1 MKKLLK
7 QNIILITLNSFIVNK
22 SKKNNKTT
30 QTLKYVI
37 ADWLCAIIAWSLFF
51 FYRKIT
57 EDAQFLNNI
66 KMVFDDSNFIIGI
79 ISVPIFWLTLYTIS
93 GYYNNVF
100 CKSRLK
106 ELGQTFFVTLIGV
119 LILFFATILNDLITS
134 YKSYYISFI
143 MLFGLQFTLTYMC
156 RLIITTR
163 TARKIHRKE
172 IGFNTLIVGSNGNA
186 CAIYNEI
193 ENQVYSS
200 GNIIV
205 GFVNVFDIKEY
216 KVEKYIPHLGYYK
229 DAAKII
235 KEHEIEEVI
244 IAIERS
250 EIETIDKILV
260 MLGELDVVV
269 KIIPIMQDILFGTVK
284 QEAIWHA
291 PLIRVTPELMP
302 VWQQVAKRVFDVV
315 ASLMVIIIFS
325 PLYIFTAI
333 MVKCS
338 SPGPIFYRQER
349 IGKHGKPFNMLK
361 FRSMYIDAEKMGPQ
375 LSKDNDPRITPWG
388 RFMRKTRLDEIP
400 QFFTVLGGKMS
411 IVGYRPER
419 QFYIDQIVQ
428 RAPHYL
434 MLLKIK
440 PGITSWGEVKF
451 GYASNVD
458 EMVERLKYDILY
470 IENMNLALDIK
481 ILIYTVLIVVQGRG
495 K

>member
-1 MKKLLK
+1 M
-7 QNIILITLNSFIVNK
+7 T
-22 SKKNNKTT
+22 KKNNKKI
-30 QTLKYVI
+30 QTIKYVVT
-37 ADWLCAIIAWSLFF
+37 DWFCALIAWTLFF
-51 FYRKIT
+51 FFRKYN
-57 EDAQFLNNI
+57 EDPDFLQHYQL
-66 KMVFDDSNFIIGI
+66 VFQDPNFIIGI
-79 ISVPIFWLTLYTIS
+79 IGVPIFWLVLYTMS
-93 GYYNNVF
+93 NYYNNVF
-100 CKSRLK
+100 SKSRLK
-106 ELGQTFFVTLIGV
+106 ELSNTFFVVLIGV
-119 LILFFATILNDLITS
+119 VILFFVTIIDDVIVS
-134 YKSYYISFI
+134 YKSYYVSFAV
-143 MLFGLQFTLTYMC
+143 LFGLQFLLTYFC
-156 RLIITTR
+156 RLVITTR

-172 IGFNTLIVGSNGNA
+172 IGFNTLIVGSHDNA
-186 CAIYNEI
+186 CDIYNEM
-193 ENQVYSS
+193 ENQMYSS

-205 GFVNVFDIKEY
+205 GFVNVFDWKEY
-216 KVEKYIPHLGYYK
+216 KLEKYVPHLGYYK
-229 DAAKII
+229 DVAQVI
-235 KEHEIEEVI
+235 KDNDIEEVI

-260 MLGELDVVV
+260 LLESLDVVV

-291 PLIRVTPELMP
+291 PLITVTPELMP
-302 VWQQVAKRVFDVV
+302 VWQRITKRIFDVV
-315 ASLMVIIIFS
+315 ASLMVIILFS

-333 MVKCS
+333 MVKLS
-338 SPGPIFYRQER
+338 SPGPVFYKQER
-349 IGKHGKPFNMLK
+349 IGKHGVPFNMLK
-361 FRSMYIDAEKMGPQ
+361 FRSMYVDSESTGPQ

-400 QFFTVLGGKMS
+400 QFFTVLKGDMS

-428 RAPHYL
+428 RVPHYL

>member
-1 MKKLLK
+1 M
-7 QNIILITLNSFIVNK
+7 NK
-22 SKKNNKTT
+22 SKKNNKTK

-37 ADWLCAIIAWSLFF
+37 KDWLCAIIAWSLFF
-51 FYRKIT
+51 FFRKYT
-57 EDAQFLNNI
+57 EDPNFLNNI
-66 KMVFDDSNFIIGI
+66 NMVLDDSNFIVGV
-79 ISVPIFWLTLYTIS
+79 ISVPIFWLALYTIS

-100 CKSRLK
+100 TKSRLK

-119 LILFFATILNDLITS
+119 VILFFATILNDVITS
-134 YKSYYISFI
+134 YKSYYISFL
-143 MLFGLQFTLTYMC
+143 MLFGLQFTLTYIC
-156 RLIITTR
+156 RLITTTR

-172 IGFNTLIVGSNGNA
+172 IGFNTLIVGSNDNA

-200 GNIIV
+200 GNIMV
-205 GFVNVFDIKEY
+205 GFVNVFDTKEY
-216 KVEKYIPHLGYYK
+216 KLAKHIPHLGFYQ
-229 DAAKII
+229 DAAQII
-235 KEHEIEEVI
+235 KDNDIEEVI

-260 MLGELDVVV
+260 ILESLDVVV
-269 KIIPIMQDILFGTVK
+269 KIIPIMQDILFGTVR

-302 VWQQVAKRVFDVV
+302 VWQQVAKRLFDIV

-349 IGKHGKPFNMLK
+349 IGKHGEPFNMLK
-361 FRSMYIDAEKMGPQ
+361 FRSMYVDAEKMGPQ

-388 RFMRKTRLDEIP
+388 LFMRKTRLDEIP

-428 RAPHYL
+428 RAPHYI

>member
-1 MKKLLK
+1 M
-7 QNIILITLNSFIVNK
+7 T
-22 SKKNNKTT
+22 KKNNNKKL
-30 QTLKYVI
+30 QTFKYVFI
-37 ADWLCAIIAWSLFF
+37 DWFCALIAWILFF
-51 FYRKIT
+51 VYRKT
-57 EDAQFLNNI
+57 NEDPNFFQHYMEILN
-66 KMVFDDSNFIIGI
+66 DRNFIMGI
-79 ISVPIFWLTLYTIS
+79 VGVPVFWLVLNTIS
-93 GYYNNVF
+93 GYYNNVYS
-100 CKSRLK
+100 KSRLK

-119 LILFFATILNDLITS
+119 VILFFVTIIDDNIET
-134 YKSYYISFI
+134 YKSYYVSFLI
-143 MLFGLQFTLTYMC
+143 LFGLQFILTYFC

-172 IGFNTLIVGSNGNA
+172 IGFNTLIVGSSGNA
-186 CAIYNEI
+186 CAIYE
-193 ENQVYSS
+193 ELEKQMYSS

-205 GFVNVFDIKEY
+205 GFVNVFDYKEFM
-216 KVEKYIPHLGYYK
+216 VEKYIPHLGFYT
-229 DAAKII
+229 DAAKVV
-235 KEHEIEEVI
+235 KEHDIEEVI

-260 MLGELDVVV
+260 ILESLDVVV

-302 VWQQVAKRVFDVV
+302 VWQQVTKRVFDIV
-315 ASLMVIIIFS
+315 ASLMVIIILS
-325 PLYIFTAI
+325 PLYLFTAI
-333 MVKCS
+333 MVKLS

-349 IGKHGKPFNMLK
+349 IGKHGEPFNMLK
-361 FRSMYIDAEKMGPQ
+361 FRSMYIDAESKGPQ
-375 LSKDNDPRITPWG
+375 LSQDNDPRITPWG

-419 QFYIDQIVQ
+419 QYFIDQIVQ
-428 RAPHYL
+428 RAPHYI

-458 EMVERLKYDILY
+458 EMVERLRYDILY

>member
-1 MKKLLK
+1 ME
-7 QNIILITLNSFIVNK
+7 S
-22 SKKNNKTT
+22 
-30 QTLKYVI
+30 
-37 ADWLCAIIAWSLFF
+37 
-51 FYRKIT
+51 
-57 EDAQFLNNI
+57 
-66 KMVFDDSNFIIGI
+66 
-79 ISVPIFWLTLYTIS
+79 
-93 GYYNNVF
+93 
-100 CKSRLK
+100 
-106 ELGQTFFVTLIGV
+106 
-119 LILFFATILNDLITS
+119 
-134 YKSYYISFI
+134 
-143 MLFGLQFTLTYMC
+143 
-156 RLIITTR
+156 
-163 TARKIHRKE
+163 
-172 IGFNTLIVGSNGNA
+172 
-186 CAIYNEI
+186 
-193 ENQVYSS
+193 
-200 GNIIV
+200 
-205 GFVNVFDIKEY
+205 
-216 KVEKYIPHLGYYK
+216 
-229 DAAKII
+229 
-235 KEHEIEEVI
+235 
-244 IAIERS
+244 
-250 EIETIDKILV
+250 
-260 MLGELDVVV
+260 LDVVV
-269 KIIPIMQDILFGTVK
+269 KIIPIMQDIIFGTVK

-302 VWQQVAKRVFDVV
+302 VWQQVAKRVFDIV

-349 IGKHGKPFNMLK
+349 IGKHGEPFNMLK
-361 FRSMYIDAEKMGPQ
+361 FRSMYVDAEKMGPQ

-428 RAPHYL
+428 RAPHYI

>member
-119 LILFFATILNDLITS
+119 VILFFATILNDLITS

-172 IGFNTLIVGSNGNA
+172 IGFNTLIVGSN
-186 CAIYNEI
+186 
-193 ENQVYSS
+193 
-200 GNIIV
+200 
-205 GFVNVFDIKEY
+205 IK
-216 KVEKYIPHLGYYK
+216 
-229 DAAKII
+229 
-235 KEHEIEEVI
+235 
-244 IAIERS
+244 
-250 EIETIDKILV
+250 
-260 MLGELDVVV
+260 
-269 KIIPIMQDILFGTVK
+269 
-284 QEAIWHA
+284 
-291 PLIRVTPELMP
+291 
-302 VWQQVAKRVFDVV
+302 
-315 ASLMVIIIFS
+315 
-325 PLYIFTAI
+325 
-333 MVKCS
+333 
-338 SPGPIFYRQER
+338 
-349 IGKHGKPFNMLK
+349 
-361 FRSMYIDAEKMGPQ
+361 
-375 LSKDNDPRITPWG
+375 
-388 RFMRKTRLDEIP
+388 
-400 QFFTVLGGKMS
+400 
-411 IVGYRPER
+411 
-419 QFYIDQIVQ
+419 
-428 RAPHYL
+428 
-434 MLLKIK
+434 
-440 PGITSWGEVKF
+440 
-451 GYASNVD
+451 
-458 EMVERLKYDILY
+458 
-470 IENMNLALDIK
+470 LA
-481 ILIYTVLIVVQGRG
+481 
-495 K
+495 

>member
-1 MKKLLK
+1 M
-7 QNIILITLNSFIVNK
+7 T
-22 SKKNNKTT
+22 KKNNKKK
-30 QTLKYVI
+30 QTFKYVFL
-37 ADWLCAIIAWSLFF
+37 DWLCALIAWTLFF
-51 FYRKIT
+51 LFRKYN
-57 EDAQFLNNI
+57 EDPYFLEHYQLI
-66 KMVFDDSNFIIGI
+66 FHDINFIIGI
-79 ISVPIFWLTLYTIS
+79 TCVPIFWLLLYTIS

-100 CKSRLK
+100 SKSRLK
-106 ELGQTFFVTLIGV
+106 ELGQTFFVVFLGV
-119 LILFFATILNDLITS
+119 VILFFVTIIDDVIYS
-134 YKSYYISFI
+134 YKSYYVSFA
-143 MLFGLQFTLTYMC
+143 MLFGLQFTLTYIV

-186 CAIYNEI
+186 CAIYEEM
-193 ENQVYSS
+193 ENQMYSS

-205 GFVNVFDIKEY
+205 GFVNVFDKKEY
-216 KVEKYIPHLGYYK
+216 KVEKYIPHLGFYK

-235 KEHEIEEVI
+235 KEYDIEEVI

-260 MLGELDVVV
+260 ILESLDVVV

-302 VWQQVAKRVFDVV
+302 VWQQVTKRIFDIV

-333 MVKCS
+333 MVKLS
-338 SPGPIFYRQER
+338 SPGPIFYKQER

-361 FRSMYIDAEKMGPQ
+361 FRSMYVDAESMGPQ

-428 RAPHYL
+428 RAPHYI

-458 EMVERLKYDILY
+458 EMIERLRYDILY

>member
-1 MKKLLK
+1 M
-7 QNIILITLNSFIVNK
+7 T
-22 SKKNNKTT
+22 KKNNKKK
-30 QTLKYVI
+30 QTFKYVLS
-37 ADWLCAIIAWSLFF
+37 DWLCALIAWTLFF
-51 FYRKIT
+51 FFRKFN
-57 EDAQFLNNI
+57 EDPYFLEHCNI
-66 KMVFDDSNFIIGI
+66 VFHDVNFIVGI
-79 ISVPIFWLTLYTIS
+79 MTVPIFWIVLYTMS

-100 CKSRLK
+100 SKSRLK
-106 ELGQTFFVTLIGV
+106 ELGQTFFVVLLGV
-119 LILFFATILNDLITS
+119 VILFFVTIIDDVIHS
-134 YKSYYISFI
+134 YKSYYVSFL
-143 MLFGLQFTLTYMC
+143 MLFGLQFTLTYLL

-186 CAIYNEI
+186 CAIYEEM
-193 ENQVYSS
+193 ENQMYSS

-205 GFVNVFDIKEY
+205 GFVNVFDKKEY
-216 KVEKYIPHLGYYK
+216 KVEKYIPHLGFYK

-235 KEHEIEEVI
+235 KEYDIEEVI

-260 MLGELDVVV
+260 ILESLDVVV

-302 VWQQVAKRVFDVV
+302 VWQQVTKRIFDIV

-333 MVKCS
+333 MVKLS
-338 SPGPIFYRQER
+338 SPGPIFYKQER
-349 IGKHGKPFNMLK
+349 IGKHGEPFNMLK
-361 FRSMYIDAEKMGPQ
+361 FRSMYVDAESMGPQ

-428 RAPHYL
+428 RAPHYI

-458 EMVERLKYDILY
+458 EMIERLRYDILY

>member
-1 MKKLLK
+1 MA
-7 QNIILITLNSFIVNK
+7 
-22 SKKNNKTT
+22 KKNNKTR
-30 QTLKYVI
+30 QTIKYVMT
-37 ADWLCAIIAWSLFF
+37 DWICALVAWTLFF
-51 FYRKIT
+51 LFRKHN
-57 EDAQFLNNI
+57 EDPDFLEHYQL
-66 KMVFDDSNFIIGI
+66 VLQDSNFIIGI
-79 ISVPIFWLTLYTIS
+79 ICVPIFWLLLYTVS

-100 CKSRLK
+100 SKSRLK
-106 ELGQTFFVTLIGV
+106 ELSQTFFVTLIGV
-119 LILFFATILNDLITS
+119 VILFFVTIIDDVILS
-134 YKSYYISFI
+134 YKSYYVSFAV
-143 MLFGLQFTLTYMC
+143 LFGLQFVLTYFC
-156 RLIITTR
+156 RLTITTR
-163 TARKIHRKE
+163 TIRKIHRKE
-172 IGFNTLIVGSNGNA
+172 IGFNTLIVGSHDNA
-186 CAIYNEI
+186 CDIYKEI
-193 ENQVYSS
+193 ENQKYPS

-205 GFVNVFDIKEY
+205 GFVNVFDWKEY
-216 KVEKYIPHLGYYK
+216 KLKNYIPHLGFYK
-229 DAAKII
+229 DVAQVVKDND
-235 KEHEIEEVI
+235 IEEVI

-260 MLGELDVVV
+260 LLESLDVVV

-302 VWQQVAKRVFDVV
+302 VWQRIAKRVFDIV
-315 ASLMVIIIFS
+315 ASLMVIVVFS

-333 MVKCS
+333 MVKLS
-338 SPGPIFYRQER
+338 SPGPIFYKQER

-361 FRSMYIDAEKMGPQ
+361 FRSMYVDSESAGPQ

-400 QFFTVLGGKMS
+400 QFFTVLGGNMS

-428 RAPHYL
+428 RVPHYL

>member
-1 MKKLLK
+1 M
-7 QNIILITLNSFIVNK
+7 T
-22 SKKNNKTT
+22 KKNNKIK
-30 QTLKYVI
+30 QTIKYVF
-37 ADWLCAIIAWSLFF
+37 ADWLCALIVWTLFF
-51 FYRKIT
+51 FFRKHN
-57 EDAQFLNNI
+57 EDP
-66 KMVFDDSNFIIGI
+66 VFFEHYQVVFKDFNFIKGI
-79 ISVPIFWLTLYTIS
+79 IGVPLFWLMLYTIS

-100 CKSRLK
+100 SKSRLK
-106 ELGQTFFVTLIGV
+106 ELGQTFIVVLLGV
-119 LILFFATILNDLITS
+119 VILFFITIIDDVIDS
-134 YKSYYISFI
+134 YKSYYVSFS
-143 MLFGLQFTLTYMC
+143 MLFGLQFIITYFC

-186 CAIYNEI
+186 CAIYEEI
-193 ENQVYSS
+193 EKQKYSS

-205 GFVNVFDIKEY
+205 GFVNVFDKKEY

-229 DAAKII
+229 DVAKVIDDYDV
-235 KEHEIEEVI
+235 EEVI

-260 MLGELDVVV
+260 ILQSLDVVV
-269 KIIPIMQDILFGTVK
+269 KIIPIMQDIIFGTVK

-302 VWQQVAKRVFDVV
+302 MWQQVAKRVFDIV

-333 MVKCS
+333 MVKLS
-338 SPGPIFYRQER
+338 SPGPIFYKQER
-349 IGKHGKPFNMLK
+349 IGKHGEPFNMLK
-361 FRSMYIDAEKMGPQ
+361 FRSMYVNAEDMGPQ

-458 EMVERLKYDILY
+458 EMIERLKYDILY
-470 IENMNLALDIK
+470 IENMNIALDIK

>member
-1 MKKLLK
+1 M
-7 QNIILITLNSFIVNK
+7 T
-22 SKKNNKTT
+22 NKTNKT
-30 QTLKYVI
+30 RQTIKYVVT
-37 ADWLCAIIAWSLFF
+37 DWFCALIAWTLFF
-51 FYRKIT
+51 FFRKHN
-57 EDAQFLNNI
+57 EDPDIFEHYQS
-66 KMVFDDSNFIIGI
+66 VFHDINFIMGI
-79 ISVPIFWLTLYTIS
+79 IAVPIFWLVLYTIS
-93 GYYNNVF
+93 NYYNNVF
-100 CKSRLK
+100 AKSRLK
-106 ELGQTFFVTLIGV
+106 ELGQTFFVILIGTV
-119 LILFFATILNDLITS
+119 ILFFVTIIDDVIVS
-134 YKSYYISFI
+134 YKSYYVSFAV
-143 MLFGLQFTLTYMC
+143 LFGLQFVLTYFC
-156 RLIITTR
+156 RLLITTR
-163 TARKIHRKE
+163 TIRKIHRKE
-172 IGFNTLIVGSNGNA
+172 IGFNTLIIGSHDNA
-186 CAIYNEI
+186 CDIYKEI
-193 ENQVYSS
+193 ENQKYPS

-205 GFVNVFDIKEY
+205 GFVNVFDWKEY
-216 KVEKYIPHLGYYK
+216 KLSKYIPHLGFYT
-229 DAAKII
+229 DVAQII
-235 KEHEIEEVI
+235 KDNDIEEVV

-250 EIETIDKILV
+250 ETETIDKILV
-260 MLGELDVVV
+260 LLESLDVVV

-302 VWQQVAKRVFDVV
+302 VWQQVAKRIFDIV

-333 MVKCS
+333 MVKLS
-338 SPGPIFYRQER
+338 SPGPIFYKQER

-361 FRSMYIDAEKMGPQ
+361 FRSMYVDSESAGPQ

-400 QFFTVLGGKMS
+400 QFFTVLGGNMS

-419 QFYIDQIVQ
+419 QFFIDQIVQ
-428 RAPHYL
+428 RVPHYL

>member
-1 MKKLLK
+1 M
-7 QNIILITLNSFIVNK
+7 T
-22 SKKNNKTT
+22 KKNNKKI
-30 QTLKYVI
+30 QTVKYVVT
-37 ADWLCAIIAWSLFF
+37 DWFCALIAWTLFF
-51 FYRKIT
+51 FFRKYN
-57 EDAQFLNNI
+57 EDPNFIEHYQL
-66 KMVFDDSNFIIGI
+66 VFNDVNFIIGI
-79 ISVPIFWLTLYTIS
+79 IGVPVFWLILYTIS

-100 CKSRLK
+100 SKSRLK

-119 LILFFATILNDLITS
+119 VILFFVTIIDDVILS
-134 YKSYYISFI
+134 YKSYYVSFSV
-143 MLFGLQFTLTYMC
+143 LFGLQFTLTYFS

-172 IGFNTLIVGSNGNA
+172 IGFNTLIVGSNDNA
-186 CAIYNEI
+186 FTLCEEMEKQMYP
-193 ENQVYSS
+193 S

-205 GFVNVFDIKEY
+205 GFVNVFDRQEY
-216 KVEKYIPHLGYYK
+216 KVAKYAPHLGFYK

-235 KEHEIEEVI
+235 KDYDIEEVV

-260 MLGELDVVV
+260 ILESLDVVV
-269 KIIPIMQDILFGTVK
+269 KIIPIMQDIIFGTVR
-284 QEAIWHA
+284 QEAIWHT

-302 VWQQVAKRVFDVV
+302 MWQQVTKRIFDVV
-315 ASLMVIIIFS
+315 ASLMVIIVFS

-333 MVKCS
+333 MVKLS
-338 SPGPIFYRQER
+338 SPGPIFYKQER
-349 IGKHGKPFNMLK
+349 IGKHGEPFNMLK
-361 FRSMYIDAEKMGPQ
+361 FRSMYVDAESMGPQ

-428 RAPHYL
+428 RAPHYI
-434 MLLKIK
+434 MLLKVK

>member
-1 MKKLLK
+1 MDHY
-7 QNIILITLNSFIVNK
+7 
-22 SKKNNKTT
+22 KT
-30 QTLKYVI
+30 
-37 ADWLCAIIAWSLFF
+37 
-51 FYRKIT
+51 
-57 EDAQFLNNI
+57 
-66 KMVFDDSNFIIGI
+66 VFDDINFIIGI
-79 ISVPIFWLTLYTIS
+79 VFVPLFWLSLYLLV
-93 GYYNNVF
+93 GYYHNVYN
-100 CKSRLK
+100 KSRLK
-106 ELGQTFFVTLIGV
+106 ELVQTFVVTLVGV
-119 LILFFATILNDLITS
+119 VILFFATILNDVIVT
-134 YKSYYISFI
+134 YKSYYISFL
-143 MLFGLQFTLTYMC
+143 MLFGLQFTLTYLC

-172 IGFNTLIVGSNGNA
+172 IGFNTLIVGSSGNA
-186 CAIYNEI
+186 CKIYEEI
-193 ENQVYSS
+193 ENQYFSS

-205 GFVNVFDIKEY
+205 GFVNVFDRTEFP
-216 KVEKYIPHLGYYK
+216 VEKYVPHLGYYK

-235 KEHEIEEVI
+235 KEHDIEEVI

-250 EIETIDKILV
+250 EIETIDKLLVIL
-260 MLGELDVVV
+260 ESLDVVV

-302 VWQQVAKRVFDVV
+302 VWQQIAKRAFDIV
-315 ASLMVIIIFS
+315 ASVLVLIIFS
-325 PLYIFTAI
+325 PLYVFTAI
-333 MVKCS
+333 MVKLS

-361 FRSMYIDAEKMGPQ
+361 FRSMYIDAESMGPQ

-400 QFFTVLGGKMS
+400 QFITVLGGKMS

-428 RAPHYL
+428 RAPHYI

-458 EMVERLKYDILY
+458 EMVERLRYDILY

-481 ILIYTVLIVVQGRG
+481 ILIYTVLIVLQGRG

>member
-1 MKKLLK
+1 M
-7 QNIILITLNSFIVNK
+7 I
-22 SKKNNKTT
+22 KKNNRKR
-30 QTLKYVI
+30 QTIKYVVT
-37 ADWLCAIIAWSLFF
+37 DWFCALIAWTLFF
-51 FYRKIT
+51 FFRKNN
-57 EDAQFLNNI
+57 EDPDFWSHCQL
-66 KMVFDDSNFIIGI
+66 VFHDTNFIIGVI
-79 ISVPIFWLTLYTIS
+79 GVPIFWLVLYTMS
-93 GYYNNVF
+93 NYYNNVF
-100 CKSRLK
+100 RKSRLK
-106 ELGQTFFVTLIGV
+106 ELSQTFFVTLIGV
-119 LILFFATILNDLITS
+119 VILFFVTIIDDVIVS
-134 YKSYYISFI
+134 YKSYYVSFAV
-143 MLFGLQFTLTYMC
+143 LFGLQFILTYFC

-172 IGFNTLIVGSNGNA
+172 IGFNTLIIGSHDNA
-186 CAIYNEI
+186 CDIYNEI
-193 ENQVYSS
+193 EKQKYSS

-205 GFVNVFDIKEY
+205 GFVNVFDWKEY
-216 KVEKYIPHLGYYK
+216 KLEKYIPHLGFYK
-229 DAAKII
+229 DVAQVI
-235 KEHEIEEVI
+235 KDNDIEEVI

-260 MLGELDVVV
+260 LLESLDVVV

-302 VWQQVAKRVFDVV
+302 MWQRITKRIFDIV
-315 ASLMVIIIFS
+315 ASLMVIVIFS

-333 MVKCS
+333 MVKLS
-338 SPGPIFYRQER
+338 SPGPIFYKQER

-361 FRSMYIDAEKMGPQ
+361 FRSMYVDSESAGPQ

-400 QFFTVLGGKMS
+400 QFFTVLGGNMS

-428 RAPHYL
+428 RVPHYL

>member
-1 MKKLLK
+1 M
-7 QNIILITLNSFIVNK
+7 T
-22 SKKNNKTT
+22 KKNNKKL
-30 QTLKYVI
+30 QTFIYVFT
-37 ADWLCAIIAWSLFF
+37 DWLCALIAWTLFFLYRKVNEDPNFFQHYLDVLNDRNFIVGIIA
-51 FYRKIT
+51 
-57 EDAQFLNNI
+57 
-66 KMVFDDSNFIIGI
+66 
-79 ISVPIFWLTLYTIS
+79 VPIFWLVLNTIS
-93 GYYNNVF
+93 GYYNNVYS
-100 CKSRLK
+100 KSRLK

-119 LILFFATILNDLITS
+119 VILFFVTIIDDNIVT
-134 YKSYYISFI
+134 YKSYYVSFVI
-143 MLFGLQFTLTYMC
+143 LFGLQFVLTYLC

-163 TARKIHRKE
+163 TARRIHRKE
-172 IGFNTLIVGSNGNA
+172 IGFNTLIVGSSGNA
-186 CAIYNEI
+186 CAIYE
-193 ENQVYSS
+193 ELEKQMYSS

-205 GFVNVFDIKEY
+205 GFVNVFDYKEFM
-216 KVEKYIPHLGYYK
+216 VEKYIPHLGFYK
-229 DAAKII
+229 DAAKVI
-235 KEHEIEEVI
+235 KEHDIEEVI

-260 MLGELDVVV
+260 ILESLDVVV

-302 VWQQVAKRVFDVV
+302 VWQQVTKRVFDIVT
-315 ASLMVIIIFS
+315 SLMVIVILS
-325 PLYIFTAI
+325 PLYLFTAI
-333 MVKCS
+333 MVKLS

-349 IGKHGKPFNMLK
+349 IGKHGEPFNMLK
-361 FRSMYIDAEKMGPQ
+361 FRSMYVDAESKGPQ
-375 LSKDNDPRITPWG
+375 LSQDNDPRITPWG

-419 QFYIDQIVQ
+419 QFFIDQIVQ
-428 RAPHYL
+428 RAPHYI

-458 EMVERLKYDILY
+458 EMIERLRYDILY

>member
-1 MKKLLK
+1 M
-7 QNIILITLNSFIVNK
+7 NK
-22 SKKNNKTT
+22 SKKNNKTK

-37 ADWLCAIIAWSLFF
+37 ADWVCAIIAWSLFF
-51 FYRKIT
+51 FYRKFT
-57 EDAQFLNNI
+57 EDPNFLNNI
-66 KMVFDDSNFIIGI
+66 KTVLDDSNFIVGV
-79 ISVPIFWLTLYTIS
+79 ISVPIFWLALYTIS

-100 CKSRLK
+100 SKSRLK

-119 LILFFATILNDLITS
+119 VILFFATILNDVITS
-134 YKSYYISFI
+134 YKSYYISFL
-143 MLFGLQFTLTYMC
+143 MLFGLQFTLTYFC
-156 RLIITTR
+156 RLITTTR

-172 IGFNTLIVGSNGNA
+172 IGFNTLIVGSNDNA

-205 GFVNVFDIKEY
+205 GFVNVFDTKEY
-216 KVEKYIPHLGYYK
+216 KLEKHLPHLGYYK
-229 DAAKII
+229 DAAQII
-235 KEHEIEEVI
+235 KDNDIEEVI

-260 MLGELDVVV
+260 ILESLDVVV
-269 KIIPIMQDILFGTVK
+269 KIIPIMQDILFGTVR

-302 VWQQVAKRVFDVV
+302 VWQQVAKRVFDIV

-349 IGKHGKPFNMLK
+349 IGKHGEPFNMLK
-361 FRSMYIDAEKMGPQ
+361 FRSMYVDAEKMGPQ

-428 RAPHYL
+428 RAPHYI

>member
-1 MKKLLK
+1 M
-7 QNIILITLNSFIVNK
+7 TR
-22 SKKNNKTT
+22 KNNKKK

-37 ADWLCAIIAWSLFF
+37 SDWLCALVAWTLFF
-51 FYRKIT
+51 SFRKYN
-57 EDAQFLNNI
+57 EDPYFMEHYDLVFHDLNF
-66 KMVFDDSNFIIGI
+66 MLGVTC
-79 ISVPIFWLTLYTIS
+79 VPIFWLVLYTIS

-100 CKSRLK
+100 SKSRLK
-106 ELGQTFFVTLIGV
+106 ELGQTFFVVLIGV
-119 LILFFATILNDLITS
+119 VILFFVTIIDDVITS
-134 YKSYYISFI
+134 YKSYYVSFL
-143 MLFGLQFTLTYMC
+143 MLFGLQFGLTYIC
-156 RLIITTR
+156 RLIITTI

-172 IGFNTLIVGSNGNA
+172 IGFNTLIFGSNENA
-186 CAIYNEI
+186 CAIYEEM
-193 ENQVYSS
+193 ENQMYSS
-200 GNIIV
+200 GNIVV
-205 GFVNVFDIKEY
+205 GFVNVFDRKEY
-216 KVEKYIPHLGYYK
+216 KMEKYVPYLGFYK

-235 KEHEIEEVI
+235 KEHDIEEVI

-260 MLGELDVVV
+260 ILESLDVVV
-269 KIIPIMQDILFGTVK
+269 KIIPIMQDIIFGTVK

-302 VWQQVAKRVFDVV
+302 VWQQVTKRVFDIV

-325 PLYIFTAI
+325 PLYIFTAL
-333 MVKCS
+333 MVKFS

-361 FRSMYIDAEKMGPQ
+361 FRSMYVDAEKMGPQ
-375 LSKDNDPRITPWG
+375 LSKDNDSRITPWG

-400 QFFTVLGGKMS
+400 QFFTVLSGKMS

-428 RAPHYL
+428 RAPHYI

-481 ILIYTVLIVVQGRG
+481 ILIYTVLIVLQGRG

>member
-1 MKKLLK
+1 M
-7 QNIILITLNSFIVNK
+7 T
-22 SKKNNKTT
+22 KKNNKKK
-30 QTLKYVI
+30 QTLKYVV
-37 ADWLCAIIAWSLFF
+37 ADWLCAMVAWSLFF
-51 FYRKIT
+51 FYRKMT
-57 EDAQFLNNI
+57 ENQ
-66 KMVFDDSNFIIGI
+66 NFIEDFRIIWEDNNFIVGI
-79 ISVPIFWLTLYTIS
+79 IAVPIFWLVLYTIS

-100 CKSRLK
+100 SKSRLK

-119 LILFFATILNDLITS
+119 VILFFATILNDVITS
-134 YKSYYISFI
+134 YKSYYISFL
-143 MLFGLQFTLTYMC
+143 MLFGLQFTLTYMF

-186 CAIYNEI
+186 CAIYEEM
-193 ENQVYSS
+193 ENQMYSS

-205 GFVNVFDIKEY
+205 GFVNVFDKKEY
-216 KVEKYIPHLGYYK
+216 KVEKYIPHLGFYEN
-229 DAAKII
+229 AAQII
-235 KEHEIEEVI
+235 KEYDIEEVI

-260 MLGELDVVV
+260 ILESLDVVV
-269 KIIPIMQDILFGTVK
+269 KIIPIMQDIIFGTVK

-302 VWQQVAKRVFDVV
+302 VWQQVAKRVFDIV
-315 ASLMVIIIFS
+315 ASLMVIVIFS

-349 IGKHGKPFNMLK
+349 IGKHGEPFNMLK
-361 FRSMYIDAEKMGPQ
+361 FRSMYVDAEKMGPQ

-428 RAPHYL
+428 RAPHYI

>member
-1 MKKLLK
+1 M
-7 QNIILITLNSFIVNK
+7 
-22 SKKNNKTT
+22 
-30 QTLKYVI
+30 
-37 ADWLCAIIAWSLFF
+37 
-51 FYRKIT
+51 
-57 EDAQFLNNI
+57 
-66 KMVFDDSNFIIGI
+66 
-79 ISVPIFWLTLYTIS
+79 
-93 GYYNNVF
+93 
-100 CKSRLK
+100 
-106 ELGQTFFVTLIGV
+106 
-119 LILFFATILNDLITS
+119 
-134 YKSYYISFI
+134 
-143 MLFGLQFTLTYMC
+143 
-156 RLIITTR
+156 
-163 TARKIHRKE
+163 
-172 IGFNTLIVGSNGNA
+172 GSHDNA
-186 CAIYNEI
+186 CDIYKEI
-193 ENQVYSS
+193 ENQKYPS
-200 GNIIV
+200 GNLIV
-205 GFVNVFDIKEY
+205 GFVNVFDWKEY
-216 KVEKYIPHLGYYK
+216 KLKKYIPHLGYYK

-419 QFYIDQIVQ
+419 QFYIDQIVK